1 LSERR
6 TNEALRRSGTSVEK
20 SVYASMNPWMWPG
33 YFLFFLMLSFPMVV
47 SLLYVKALLFAILL
61 IFVAVRGLT
70 CFRLD
75 LHPKVVIWTL
85 ALANVSLLFGFR
97 GMFLGTPGALKGI
110 QVYVMWPLVYLV
122 LLGGIHSMRTLH
134 ALERTLIFSSAF
146 IFLFGAAYSLSQLNI
161 LPEIP
166 YLDSLISPD
175 DLGSGVYD
183 GYAGLAFPGL
193 NSLPFLVPFLMA
205 TVVVRWSQSVRRPV
219 SKLWLSVVLILNL
232 AMVLVSG
239 RRALQL
245 VTMLSPLL
253 ILVLSSFQPVKEK
266 LLLRRSLGRCTVVLV
281 LAVTLSVL
289 LLGPIYSTSFP
300 GIAERFSSGFDFG
313 ANSFDDSP
321 DARHQQYF
329 ALVRGWLEN
338 PLIGSGLGASA
349 YGSTRSDTMP
359 WAYELYYFLM
369 LFHTGLLGFMAYT
382 AGIVWIYWTGMKII
396 KRGGITSQSLLPVL
410 VGMSGLLI
418 ATVTNPYLARF
429 DGIWVIFLPLA
440 FINHWLLKRDRAY
453 GTSFEGTLQ
462 FSEQL

>member
-1 LSERR
+1 
-6 TNEALRRSGTSVEK
+6 
-20 SVYASMNPWMWPG
+20 
-33 YFLFFLMLSFPMVV
+33 
-47 SLLYVKALLFAILL
+47 
-61 IFVAVRGLT
+61 
-70 CFRLD
+70 
-75 LHPKVVIWTL
+75 
-85 ALANVSLLFGFR
+85 
-97 GMFLGTPGALKGI
+97 
-110 QVYVMWPLVYLV
+110 
-122 LLGGIHSMRTLH
+122 
-134 ALERTLIFSSAF
+134 
-146 IFLFGAAYSLSQLNI
+146 
-161 LPEIP
+161 
-166 YLDSLISPD
+166 
-175 DLGSGVYD
+175 
-183 GYAGLAFPGL
+183 
-193 NSLPFLVPFLMA
+193 
-205 TVVVRWSQSVRRPV
+205 
-219 SKLWLSVVLILNL
+219 
-232 AMVLVSG
+232 MVLVSG

-321 DARHQQYF
+321 DARYQQYF

-440 FINHWLLKRDRAY
+440 FINHWLLKRDRAHSN
-453 GTSFEGTLQ
+453 SFEGTLQ
-462 FSEQL
+462 FSEHF